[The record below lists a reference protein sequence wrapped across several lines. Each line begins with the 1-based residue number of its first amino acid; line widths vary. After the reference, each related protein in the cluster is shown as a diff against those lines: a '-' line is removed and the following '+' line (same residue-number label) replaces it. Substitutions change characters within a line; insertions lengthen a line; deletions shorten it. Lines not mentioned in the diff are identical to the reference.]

1 MNRILLG
8 QWLAFGFEGTCIPE
22 NFAALVR
29 EYKIGNVI
37 LFRRN
42 IENNDQLRR
51 LCRELQSLIIAETG
65 HPAFITIDQEGGMVT
80 RLAPDA
86 VNVPGN
92 MALSLIH
99 I

>member
-8 QWLAFGFEGTCIPE
+8 QRLAFGFEGTCIPE

-42 IENNDQLRR
+42 IENNDQLRQADAGSSSR
-51 LCRELQSLIIAETG
+51 SLL
-65 HPAFITIDQEGGMVT
+65 PRPDT
-80 RLAPDA
+80 RLSSQSTRRAA
-86 VNVPGN
+86 WSR
-92 MALSLIH
+92 ALRQTR
-99 I
+99 